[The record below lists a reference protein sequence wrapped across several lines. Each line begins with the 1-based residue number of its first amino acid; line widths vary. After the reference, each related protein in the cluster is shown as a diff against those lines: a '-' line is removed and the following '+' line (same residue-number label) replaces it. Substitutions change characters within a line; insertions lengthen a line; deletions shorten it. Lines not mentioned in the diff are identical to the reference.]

1 MIYLATPY
9 SKYHR
14 GQDEAFI
21 AAANIAGRL
30 IARGLD
36 VFSPIVHGH
45 PLAVYGGVP
54 QFDAAL
60 WERVNRP
67 YLEWCCDELY
77 VATMPGWQES
87 AGVAHEIKYFA
98 DNGLPISNVDP
109 VTLQITPVRNLSEVV

>member
-67 YLEWCCDELY
+67 YLEWCDELY
-77 VATMPGWQES
+77 VATMPGWQDS
-87 AGVAHEIKYFA
+87 KGIAHEIKYFA

-109 VTLQITPVRNLSEVV
+109 VTLAITPVRSMSEVV

>member
-1 MIYLATPY
+1 MIYIASPY
-9 SKYHR
+9 SR
-14 GQDEAFI
+14 FADGQEAAFV
-21 AAANIAGRL
+21 AAAKITGSL

-45 PLAVYGGVP
+45 PLALYGGVP

-67 YLEWCCDELY
+67 YLEWCDELY

>member
-21 AAANIAGRL
+21 AAAQIAAHL
-30 IARGLD
+30 IEQGEQ

-45 PLAVYGGVP
+45 PLAIYGGLA

-60 WERVNRP
+60 WERINKP
-67 YLEWCCDELY
+67 YLEWCDELY

-87 AGVAHEIKYFA
+87 TGVAHEIKYFA
-98 DNGLPISNVDP
+98 DNGLPIANVDP

>member
-1 MIYLATPY
+1 VIYLASPY
-9 SKYHR
+9 SKFTEGHTAAFLDAAMLTGKLIKR
-14 GQDEAFI
+14 GF
-21 AAANIAGRL
+21 
-30 IARGLD
+30 D
-36 VFSPIVHGH
+36 VFSPIVHGN
-45 PLAVYGGVP
+45 PLAIYGGVP

-67 YLEWCCDELY
+67 YLEWCDELY

-98 DNGLPISNVDP
+98 DNGLPIANVDP

>member
-45 PLAVYGGVP
+45 PLAVYGDVP
-54 QFDAAL
+54 QFDTAL

-67 YLEWCCDELY
+67 YLEWCDELY

>member
-1 MIYLATPY
+1 MIYLASPY
-9 SKYHR
+9 SKFTEGQTAAFLDAAMLTGKLIKR
-14 GQDEAFI
+14 GF
-21 AAANIAGRL
+21 
-30 IARGLD
+30 D
-36 VFSPIVHGH
+36 VFSPVVHGH

-67 YLEWCCDELY
+67 YLEWCDELY

>member
-1 MIYLATPY
+1 MIYLASPY
-9 SKYHR
+9 SKFTEGQTTAFLDAAMLTGKLIKR
-14 GQDEAFI
+14 GF
-21 AAANIAGRL
+21 
-30 IARGLD
+30 D

-45 PLAVYGGVP
+45 PLAIYGGVP

-67 YLEWCCDELY
+67 YLEWCDELY

-98 DNGLPISNVDP
+98 DNGLPIANVDP